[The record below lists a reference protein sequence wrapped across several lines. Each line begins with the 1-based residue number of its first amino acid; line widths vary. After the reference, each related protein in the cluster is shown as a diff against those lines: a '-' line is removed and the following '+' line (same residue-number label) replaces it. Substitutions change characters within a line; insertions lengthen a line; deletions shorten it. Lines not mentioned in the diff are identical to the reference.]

1 VGEFNSLE
9 LHIVLFYRILSAYH
23 TIGLPSIYRCDFA
36 TVMAYDLSAN
46 RVDESF
52 LGASSDFGSLKELGR
67 TLGVYGKSS
76 VHIEDLLVDP

>member
-1 VGEFNSLE
+1 
-9 LHIVLFYRILSAYH
+9 
-23 TIGLPSIYRCDFA
+23 
-36 TVMAYDLSAN
+36 MAYDLSAN